1 VPLVVWQYELGLPT
15 LAGVP
20 KLREEDRQFAQRL
33 GSVLVALRERAGETR
48 PQAAERLQVSD
59 TSLGR
64 WERGEHAPKGYDLGR
79 LFRGYE
85 QWGAQWEWF
94 FEPPAIV
101 TVDPVRS
108 KLDELERAGAIAADE
123 REARV
128 AARRRR
134 TGASRA
140 GGRGTPPKRKRPQ

>member
-1 VPLVVWQYELGLPT
+1 MVWQYELGLPT
-15 LAGVP
+15 LVP
-20 KLREEDRQFAQRL
+20 VPRLREEDRQFAQRL
-33 GSVLVALRERAGETR
+33 GAVLFALRESAGWTR
-48 PQAAERLQVSD
+48 PEAAEELGFSD

-85 QWGAQWEWF
+85 RWGAQWEWF
-94 FEPPAIV
+94 FEPPEIV

-108 KLDELERAGAIAADE
+108 KLDELERLGAIAAGE

-134 TGASRA
+134 TGARRGAARGKPSR
-140 GGRGTPPKRKRPQ
+140 RKSPQ